1 MSEKVETLRS
11 GLVIA
16 GAYADKLR
24 RVAFAQL
31 KSLIKEGVISAKDV
45 AYHVAQL
52 NKLLYRILVDTL
64 KIDKGDVV
72 RISINYR
79 VVDGKIE
86 WDFSSLK
93 IEAFR
98 RIPQEEVD
106 EAVRKVVERAGE
118 VLEEAVSYRIEKIGE
133 TEDGDMIFVMRLGDN
148 EVGAFEVIPIDSEF
162 AYIKKGA
169 ATDPSPMII
178 EKVKIPL
185 EGESI
190 EDAIVKNIGKL
201 TEKARYVSLSE
212 AKRVIDYIKKRVI
225 EKAEETPQEMG
236 E

>member
-1 MSEKVETLRS
+1 MSEGVETLRS

-24 RVAFAQL
+24 RVAFAQM
-31 KSLIKEGVISAKDV
+31 KNLIKEGVLSAKDV

-52 NKLLYRILVDTL
+52 NKLLYRILVDTIR
-64 KIDKGDVV
+64 IDKGDVV

-79 VVDGKIE
+79 VVDGRIE
-86 WDFSSLK
+86 WDFGSLK

-106 EAVRKVVERAGE
+106 EAVKEVVERARE
-118 VLEEAVSYRIEKIGE
+118 IIEEAVTYRIEKIGE
-133 TEDGDMIFVMRLGDN
+133 TEDGDMIFVMKLGET
-148 EVGAFEVIPIDSEF
+148 EVGAFEVIPIDSDF

-178 EKVKIPL
+178 EKVRIPL
-185 EGESI
+185 EGGDIES
-190 EDAIVKNIGKL
+190 AIANNVGKL
-201 TEKARYVSLSE
+201 TEKAKYVSLSE
-212 AKRVIDYIKKRVI
+212 ATHIIDYIKRRVI
-225 EKAEETPQEMG
+225 EKAEEAPQEIG

>member
-24 RVAFAQL
+24 RVAFAQMRN
-31 KSLIKEGVISAKDV
+31 LIKEGVISAKDV

-79 VVDGKIE
+79 VTDSKIE
-86 WDFSSLK
+86 WDFGSLK
-93 IEAFR
+93 IEAFK
-98 RIPQEEVD
+98 RIPQDEVD
-106 EAVRKVVERAGE
+106 KAVKEAIEKAGE
-118 VLEEAVSYRIEKIGE
+118 IIEETVGYKIEKIGE
-133 TEDGDMIFVMRLGDN
+133 TEDGDMIFVMKLGDT
-148 EVGAFEVIPIDSEF
+148 EVGAFEVIPIDSDF

-185 EGESI
+185 EGGDI
-190 EDAIVKNIGKL
+190 EAAIANNVGKL

-212 AKRVIDYIKKRVI
+212 ARHVIDYIKKRVI
-225 EKAEETPQEMG
+225 EKTEETPQEMG

>member
-1 MSEKVETLRS
+1 MSEEVETLRS

-31 KSLIKEGVISAKDV
+31 KNRIKEGVISAKDV

-52 NKLLYRILVDTL
+52 NKLLYKILVETL

-79 VVDGKIE
+79 VAEGRIE
-86 WDFSSLK
+86 WDFASLK
-93 IEAFR
+93 IEVFR
-98 RIPQEEVD
+98 RVPQEEVD

-118 VLEEAVSYRIEKIGE
+118 VIEETVSYKIEKIGE
-133 TEDGDMIFVMRLGDN
+133 TEDGDMIFVMKLGDS
-148 EVGAFEVIPIDSEF
+148 EVGAFEVIQVDSDF

-178 EKVKIPL
+178 EKVRIPL
-185 EGESI
+185 EGGDI
-190 EDAIVKNIGKL
+190 ETAIANNIDKL
-201 TEKARYVSLSE
+201 TEKAKYVSLSE
-212 AKRVIDYIKKRVI
+212 ANRVIEYIKKRVI
-225 EKAEETPQEMG
+225 ERTEETPQEMG

>member
-118 VLEEAVSYRIEKIGE
+118 VLEEAVGYRIEKIGE

>member
-24 RVAFAQL
+24 RVAFAQM
-31 KSLIKEGVISAKDV
+31 KNLIKEGIISAKDV

-79 VVDGKIE
+79 IVDGRIE
-86 WDFSSLK
+86 WDFNSLK

-106 EAVRKVVERAGE
+106 KAVREAVERAGE
-118 VLEEAVSYRIEKIGE
+118 IIEEAVSYRIEKIGE
-133 TEDGDMIFVMRLGDN
+133 TEDGDLIFVMKLGDR
-148 EVGAFEVIPIDSEF
+148 EVGAFEVIPIDSDF

-169 ATDPSPMII
+169 VTDPSPMVI
-178 EKVKIPL
+178 EKVRIPL
-185 EGESI
+185 EGGDI
-190 EDAIVKNIGKL
+190 ETAITNNIGKL
-201 TEKARYVSLSE
+201 TEKAKYVSSSE
-212 AKRVIDYIKKRVI
+212 ASHIIDYIKRRVI
-225 EKAEETPQEMG
+225 EKFEETPQEMG